1 MLFKIQFIISTSII
15 GVGKKEKE
23 YPMDY
28 VVWSSMFSVHV
39 PYIDN
44 QHKKL
49 FTLMN
54 NLYSSLREPN
64 AEGSIFQK
72 LNDFLHYSEM
82 HFKDEEDILELIKY
96 PQVKLKRHKRIHE
109 SIIEQVYKLND
120 QLTKGDEQVLYNIEY
135 FLNSR
140 VIRHILVNDKEFQPY
155 LVKYRLYKPKQIQ
168 ESTFFGHV

>member
-1 MLFKIQFIISTSII
+1 
-15 GVGKKEKE
+15 
-23 YPMDY
+23 MDY

-54 NLYSSLREPN
+54 ELYVTIREPN
-64 AEGSIFQK
+64 TEGSIFQK
-72 LNDFLHYSEM
+72 LNDFLHYAGM
-82 HFKDEEDILELIKY
+82 HFKDEEDILELIKF

-109 SIIEQVYKLND
+109 SIIEHIYKLND
-120 QLTKGDEQVLYNIEY
+120 QLTKGDDQVIYNIEY
-135 FLNSR
+135 FLNSC

-155 LVKYRLYKPKQIQ
+155 LIKYRLYKPKPLQ
-168 ESTFFGHV
+168 ESTFFTRV